1 MAAGYDGSIRIDTR
15 IDSSGFNGGLK
26 SINAGLGG
34 ITKALKGV
42 AVAVGIAFG
51 VKAIIDFGKA
61 SVRASTNLENALMGV
76 QSVVEGQGRSWSM
89 AKEFLQDYISDG
101 LIPATQAATAYKNLA
116 MRGYSDE
123 QIKQTLIALKDS
135 AAFGRQAS
143 LTMGQAVESA
153 TEGLKNE
160 NSILVDNAGVTKN
173 VSMMWKDYAA
183 SIGTT
188 VGNLTKQQKIQAEV
202 LGIMEETRFQTG
214 DAAKISESYSGQV
227 LRLSFAFE
235 SLKIAVGDMLKPVL
249 TKIIPVIA
257 EVINWFTRLANIAA
271 QVTAVLFGKSISVN
285 NEMSESASVA
295 ADSTKELSS
304 SIADSGDAA
313 EKAGKQ
319 AKSALASFDE
329 LNVLAESDTSSSA
342 ENSGVADI
350 SNGVT
355 SNVISED
362 IGADVEI
369 SPKLLSTL
377 EKLKDMLSK
386 IQEYCTLNFQSNID
400 GAWQKIKVQLDKL
413 KAAMKDVWSDIKTLY
428 DPFMKYL
435 KEDFTVFLKTFIDT
449 SGIVI
454 SGLLDSFNMVFQ
466 DIWDIVLFPFAQKLL
481 DTILPFITQFATQ
494 SLLTIQTLFN
504 GIKTIFDT
512 VWKGVFVPY
521 LELGMKIWSETWDLM
536 YANWKEHGEP
546 IFDSLRVAIENAV
559 DLWKTAWE
567 GILKPIFD
575 TFMEQLDWLWERHL
589 KPLLDNFLEFV
600 ATLIECG
607 LQIYNG
613 FIVPLVKW
621 FYENFQ
627 NPISNVLKTVIGVI
641 SSLVGAVADVV
652 SAVLT
657 SLKGLIEFITGVFTG
672 DWELAWQGISDFFKG
687 IFDGLGG
694 IVKSA
699 LNVVIDLVN
708 GMLRSVTDGINFVLD
723 AMNSIKFDV
732 PDFLGGGH
740 VGFNFDMVKAPSI
753 PKLATGAVIPPNQEF
768 LAVLGDQKGGRN
780 LEAPE
785 SLIRQIMREEL
796 AGLSDTGNSGGTTVI
811 LELDKREIGR
821 TFLPIIKKE
830 ESRVGVSLSV
840 GGVS

>member
-1 MAAGYDGSIRIDTR
+1 
-15 IDSSGFNGGLK
+15 
-26 SINAGLGG
+26 
-34 ITKALKGV
+34 
-42 AVAVGIAFG
+42 
-51 VKAIIDFGKA
+51 
-61 SVRASTNLENALMGV
+61 
-76 QSVVEGQGRSWSM
+76 EGQGRSWSM

-271 QVTAVLFGKSISVN
+271 QVTGVLFGKSISVN
-285 NEMSESASVA
+285 NETAESASSA
-295 ADSTKELSS
+295 ADSTNELSS
-304 SIADSGDAA
+304 AIAGSGDAA

-329 LNVLAESDTSSSA
+329 LNVLAKSDTSSST
-342 ENSGVADI
+342 ENSGVADVP
-350 SNGVT
+350 NVAT
-355 SNVISED
+355 SNIITED
-362 IGADVEI
+362 IGADTEI
-369 SPKLLSTL
+369 SPKLITALD
-377 EKLKDMLSK
+377 KLKDMLSK
-386 IQEYCTLNFQSNID
+386 IQEYCILNFKSNID
-400 GAWQKIKVQLDKL
+400 EAWQKIKTQLDKL
-413 KAAMKDVWSDIKTLY
+413 KAALRDVWGDIKTLY
-428 DPFMKYL
+428 DPFTEYL
-435 KEDFTVFLKTFIDT
+435 SKDFTAFLKTFIDT
-449 SGIVI
+449 TGIVVG
-454 SGLLDSFNMVFQ
+454 GLLDIFNMVFK
-466 DIWDIVLFPFAQKLL
+466 DIWDIVMFPFAQKLL

-494 SLLTIQTLFN
+494 VLLTLQTLFD
-504 GIKTIFDT
+504 GLKKAFDT
-512 VWKGVFVPY
+512 VWKGVIVPV
-521 LELGMKIWSETWDLM
+521 LELVVKIWSETWDLI
-536 YANWKEHGEP
+536 YAKWKEHGEP
-546 IFDSLRVAIENAV
+546 IFDSVRQAIESAV
-559 DLWKTAWE
+559 DLWQSVWN
-567 GILKPIFD
+567 GIFKPVFD
-575 TFMEQLDWLWERHL
+575 AFMEQLDLLWEEHL
-589 KPLLDNFLEFV
+589 KPLLNNFLDFV
-600 ATLIECG
+600 SKLIEG
-607 LQIYNG
+607 ALQIYNG
-613 FIVPLVKW
+613 FIAPLYKW
-621 FYENFQ
+621 FYEKFQ
-627 NPISNVLKTVIGVI
+627 KPISEALISVINVL
-641 SSLVGAVADVV
+641 SSIVGIAADAA
-652 SAVLT
+652 SGVLT
-657 SLKGLIEFITGVFTG
+657 ALKGLIDFITGVFTG

-687 IFDGLGG
+687 IFDGLGA
-694 IVKSA
+694 IVKGTVN
-699 LNVVIDLVN
+699 LVIDLVN
-708 GMLRSVTDGINFVLD
+708 GMLRSVTDGINFVLK
-723 AMNSIKFDV
+723 AMNSISFDV
-732 PDFLGGGH
+732 PDFLGGEH
-740 VGFNFDMVKAPSI
+740 VGFDFVMVEAPKI

-785 SLIRQIMREEL
+785 SLIRQIIREEL
-796 AGLSDTGNSGGTTVI
+796 AGLGTTDSSSGATVI

-821 TFLPIIKKE
+821 VFLPIIKKE

-840 GGVS
+840 GGVL